1 MTDDLVMGALSQHSS
16 IKFDGNSLDIDNVD
30 SNSGTQEIVSD
41 TKAAIKMALHEQ
53 GLDGQSKTNDSK
65 KAVAQTN
72 STQNATVTPNETKN
86 ATLAQKEQ
94 GKEKKHHKKHN
105 KDHKKKHHKKHHK
118 KDAAP
123 A

>member
-30 SNSGTQEIVSD
+30 ANAGTQEIVSD

-53 GLDGQSKTNDSK
+53 GLDGQTKANDTK
-65 KAVAQTN
+65 KVVSQTN
-72 STQNATVTPNETKN
+72 TTQNATETHHESKK
-86 ATLAQKEQ
+86 ALV
-94 GKEKKHHKKHN
+94 EKDKHHNKKHN

-118 KDAAP
+118 KDQKTEKPEVA
-123 A
+123 